1 MDIESTKLFT
11 VEEANSHLPRVR
23 KILAELKRHYIK
35 LRSMSAAARRAAE
48 SATSGGGGMMGGAI
62 YIETLQ
68 QLADGSQ
75 LLQAIGIQIKDYE
88 QGLIDFP
95 SLKEGRVILLCWK
108 LGEEKIEWWHETD
121 AGFAGR
127 QPL

>member
-1 MDIESTKLFT
+1 TKL
-11 VEEANSHLPRVR
+11 
-23 KILAELKRHYIK
+23 K
-35 LRSMSAAARRAAE
+35 SMNGAARHAAE
-48 SATSGGGGMMGGAI
+48 GATSGGGGMTGGAV

-75 LLQAIGIQIKDYE
+75 LIHTIGVQIKDYE

-95 SLKEGRVILLCWK
+95 SLKEERVILLCWK
-108 LGEEKIEWWHETD
+108 LGEEKIEWWHEID
-121 AGFAGR
+121 AGFIGR